1 MSIRRLAAACV
12 LALAG
17 ARALAAQ
24 RPAWAELEGMVL
36 GGPLD
41 AVFPLGLE
49 CRPGSAFG
57 GPVSPVA
64 LITVLFGN
72 AFAHSHHN
80 GAAAVR
86 ALEPATVCMGKI
98 WEGQAVA
105 LVFAMNRQ
113 IGAITVLYA
122 LRPDSAMP
130 VEAVRRRLRA
140 RWGRGAGTATLEEWW
155 GERYRAYLLD
165 AATDDRFG
173 RRVTLLDL
181 RACTAF
187 DRALHQAGEPGRPGV
202 C

>member
-1 MSIRRLAAACV
+1 
-12 LALAG
+12 
-17 ARALAAQ
+17 
-24 RPAWAELEGMVL
+24 MVL
-36 GGPLD
+36 GGTLD

-49 CRPGSAFG
+49 CQPGASFA
-57 GPVSPVA
+57 GPISPVA
-64 LITVLFGN
+64 LVTVLFGN
-72 AFAHSHHN
+72 AFAHAHYDRE
-80 GAAAVR
+80 AAVR
-86 ALEPATVCMGKI
+86 ALQPATVCSGKI

-122 LRPDSAMP
+122 LRSDSAMP

-140 RWGRGAGTATLEEWW
+140 RWGRGEGTATLEEWW

-165 AATDDRFG
+165 AASDRFG

-187 DRALHQAGEPGRPGV
+187 DRALHQAGEPGRPQP

>member
-1 MSIRRLAAACV
+1 MRIRSIITGGLLV
-12 LALAG
+12 LVAPAWP
-17 ARALAAQ
+17 AAQ
-24 RPAWAELEGMVL
+24 RPAWAELDGMVL

-49 CRPGSAFG
+49 CRPGSQFG
-57 GPVSPVA
+57 GPIPPVHRA
-64 LITVLFGN
+64 AVLFGDV
-72 AFAHSHHN
+72 FPHSHHN
-80 GAAAVR
+80 PQAAAR

-105 LVFAMNRQ
+105 IVFAQDRR

-130 VEAVRRRLRA
+130 VEQVRQRLRA
-140 RWGRGAGTATLEEWW
+140 RWGRGEGTATLEEWW
-155 GERYRAYLLD
+155 GERYRSYLLD
-165 AATDDRFG
+165 ANTGNPIG
-173 RRVTLLDL
+173 RRVTMVDL

-187 DRALHQAGEPGRPGV
+187 DRALHRAGEPGKPAP